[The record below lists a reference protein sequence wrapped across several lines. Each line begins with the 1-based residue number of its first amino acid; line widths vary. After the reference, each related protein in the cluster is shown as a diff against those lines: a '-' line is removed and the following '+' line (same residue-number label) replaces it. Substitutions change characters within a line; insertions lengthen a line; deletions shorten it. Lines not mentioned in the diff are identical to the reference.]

1 MPPWLSR
8 GRTMRFGIRYV
19 TLALH
24 LRFFI
29 RVNGVRSMLRQR
41 FGLSTFVILFIM
53 VASVSVS
60 FAQNLVSPEVH
71 EDRRVTFR
79 LRAPK
84 AQAAE
89 VSLNGNRLP
98 MVKDD
103 MRSSTRLPDTIPLR
117 NQRIQS
123 CC

>member
-1 MPPWLSR
+1 
-8 GRTMRFGIRYV
+8 MRFGIRYV

-24 LRFFI
+24 LRFLI

-41 FGLSTFVILFIM
+41 FGLSTFVVLFIM

-84 AQAAE
+84 AQA
-89 VSLNGNRLP
+89 
-98 MVKDD
+98 
-103 MRSSTRLPDTIPLR
+103 
-117 NQRIQS
+117 
-123 CC
+123 